1 MTPMPSA
8 NPENFKVVKQLA
20 RPDIVFALAR
30 KPKTSQVF
38 CGGSDFSVYELD
50 LNQANAEPKVLGRH
64 DSYVTTLALAGNTL
78 VSGGY
83 DGRLIWWDIDSRTK
97 VRDGRAHEKWIRRVA
112 ATPDG
117 DVIVSVAD
125 DMVCRLWEVATGRL
139 IRELRGHAE
148 LTPAHFSSMLYA
160 VAITADGTRIAT
172 ADKVGHI
179 VVWDRE
185 SGRLL
190 VALEAPDL
198 YTWDP
203 VQRRHSIGG
212 IRGLAFSPDGQYL
225 AAGGSGQISN
235 IDHLDA
241 LARVE
246 VFDWHKGERT
256 HVFVSD
262 KFKGLV
268 HCLCFHPRG
277 DWLVAGGGG
286 DKDGFVMFYDLAA
299 KKTLAQ
305 EKAPMVI
312 HDLALN
318 DTADAIVAVGH
329 RKVAVFGMKS

>member
-1 MTPMPSA
+1 MRRS
-8 NPENFKVVKQLA
+8 NPQNLELIKQVE

-30 KPKTSQVF
+30 KPGTGRIF

-50 LNQANAEPKVLGRH
+50 VDAPKPEPREFGRH
-64 DSYVTTLALAGNTL
+64 ESYVTSLALAGSTL

-83 DGRLIWWDIDSRTK
+83 DGRLMWWDVDSRSK
-97 VRDGRAHEKWIRRVA
+97 VRDVPAHSKWIRRVA
-112 ATPDG
+112 ATPNG
-117 DVIVSVAD
+117 KIFASVAD
-125 DMVCRLWEVATGRL
+125 DMVCRLWEASTGQM

-148 LTPAHFSSMLYA
+148 ETPAHFSSMLYA
-160 VAITADGTRIAT
+160 LAISSDRRRIAT
-172 ADKVGHI
+172 GDKVGHI
-179 VVWDRE
+179 AIWDCD
-185 SGRLL
+185 SGQS
-190 VALEAPDL
+190 VAAVEAPQF

-212 IRGLAFSPDGQYL
+212 IRALAFSPDGRYL

-241 LARVE
+241 LARAE
-246 VFDWHKGERT
+246 VFDWQKGERT

-268 HCLCFHPRG
+268 HRLCFHPHG
-277 DWLVAGGGG
+277 DWLLAGGGG
-286 DKDGFVMFYDLAA
+286 DKDGFLLFYDLAA
-299 KKTLAQ
+299 KKPLAQ

-318 DTADAIVAVGH
+318 ESGDTIYAVGH
-329 RKVAVFGMKS
+329 RKIAVFALKS